1 MTTTTTSHNSISI
14 NFVLYDSVIF
24 FQKKKNEEKQTT
36 QELYTVLMI
45 LTVSQP

>member
-36 QELYTVLMI
+36 QELYTVLI
-45 LTVSQP
+45 TSTIARP